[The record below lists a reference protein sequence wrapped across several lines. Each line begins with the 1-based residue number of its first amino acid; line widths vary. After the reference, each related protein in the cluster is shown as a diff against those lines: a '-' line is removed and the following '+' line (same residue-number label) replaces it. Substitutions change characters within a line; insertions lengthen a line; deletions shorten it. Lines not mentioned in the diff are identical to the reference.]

1 MQPYFSTL
9 VQSNS
14 AFDANP
20 TFRINVGATVADVR
34 RQFGDALGLSGD
46 HRAYVRGN
54 AVPDTYTPAQ
64 GEDLVWK
71 ESAKDRG

>member
-1 MQPYFSTL
+1 MNNYYSTF

-14 AFDANP
+14 ALDFMP
-20 TFRINVGATVADVR
+20 TFRVGLGQTVADVR
-34 RQFGDALGLSGD
+34 RNFGEALGLSSD

-54 AVPDTYTPAQ
+54 AVNDDFTPAA
-64 GEDLVWK
+64 GDDLVWK

>member
-1 MQPYFSTL
+1 MNNYFSTF

-20 TFRINVGATVADVR
+20 TYRVSNGSTVADVR
-34 RQFGDALGLSGD
+34 RQFGEALGLSGD

-54 AVPDTYTPAQ
+54 AVNDDFTPAA
-64 GEDLVWK
+64 GDDLVWK